1 MKKYAKKLGITIALS
16 IWLMSHLYAQNTL
29 PEYLRIAK
37 ENSPL
42 IRDFKNQSIANKAEA
57 ERLKALFNKPR
68 LDLSGNY
75 LLAPVY
81 NKDKNQL
88 ELNPKS
94 AVNYYGYDLGNTNGG
109 AYQALLTLT
118 KPLFN
123 SRVSETIA
131 NQSLITAQVNDNAAI
146 LSAHDLEKLV
156 TDQYILCLQDN
167 KQADYAR
174 DILALLA
181 QQTGI
186 VKKFVEHGLLK
197 SSDLTLINLEQE
209 GIQGLLATYE
219 ANYRRDFLDLKL
231 LAGIK
236 DTSVVILDSVSIHL
250 KTEVSTSAYLN
261 KYRLDSLALETTQKA
276 FETKYKPQ
284 ISFFTN
290 TGLNAN
296 YIPAIPNRFGLSAGL
311 SLTWNILDG
320 RQKYLN
326 RNKTNA
332 LLNSVKGYKE
342 NFQTQNTVRKAKILT
357 ELSAYDNRIKIARRQ
372 IDGYNELLSAYKR
385 QIIQGEL
392 SVIDFI
398 NVLKNK
404 SATERDYVLLQT
416 NRNLLINSYNYW
428 NW

>member
-1 MKKYAKKLGITIALS
+1 MLS
-16 IWLMSHLYAQNTL
+16 KFIVAILFCFLLLPKVYAQNTL
-29 PEYLRIAK
+29 TEYIRIAK

-57 ERLKALFNKPR
+57 ERVKALFNKPR
-68 LDLSGNY
+68 LDLIGNY

-81 NKDKNQL
+81 NTDKNQL

-123 SRVSETIA
+123 IRVSETVA
-131 NQSLITAQVNDNAAI
+131 NQSVVTAQVNDNAAI

-174 DILALLA
+174 DMLALLA

-197 SSDLTLINLEQE
+197 SSDITLINIEQE

-219 ANYRRDFLDLKL
+219 ANYHRDFLDLKL

-236 DTSVVILDSVSIHL
+236 DTLVVILDSVSIHL
-250 KTEVSTSAYLN
+250 KPEVGASAYLN
-261 KYRLDSLALETTQKA
+261 KYRLDSLALEMAQKA

-284 ISFFTN
+284 ISLFTN

-296 YIPAIPNRFGLSAGL
+296 YIPAIPNRFGLSAGI

-326 RNKTNA
+326 RNKTDA

-342 NFQTQNTVRKAKILT
+342 NFRIQNPVRKAKILA
-357 ELSAYDNRIKIARRQ
+357 ELSAYGNRITIARRQ
-372 IDGYNELLSAYKR
+372 IDAYNELLNAYKR

>member
-1 MKKYAKKLGITIALS
+1 MRCKFIVAILFCFLLLPKV
-16 IWLMSHLYAQNTL
+16 YAQNTL
-29 PEYLRIAK
+29 TEYIQIAK

-81 NKDKNQL
+81 NTDKNQL

-118 KPLFN
+118 RPLFN
-123 SRVSETIA
+123 SRVSETVA
-131 NQSLITAQVNDNAAI
+131 NQSVVTAEVNDNAAI

-186 VKKFVEHGLLK
+186 VRKFVEHGLLK
-197 SSDLTLINLEQE
+197 SSDLTLINIEQE

-250 KTEVSTSAYLN
+250 TTEVSTSAYLN

-372 IDGYNELLSAYKR
+372 IDGYNELLNAYKR